1 MARVNPIQKQI
12 KPTNMT
18 NTQTQQ
24 KEFTYFIDQKIEL
37 WTRSTKHIKA
47 DTLEQADQIIQDQI
61 KDGII
66 YEDLDEYEYLYD
78 THKDLD
84 IIEILNEQGNL
95 IK

>member
-1 MARVNPIQKQI
+1 
-12 KPTNMT
+12 MT

-37 WTRSTKHIKA
+37 WTRSTKHIQA
-47 DTLEQADQIIQDQI
+47 DTQEQADQIVQDQI
-61 KDGII
+61 KEGVI

>member
-12 KPTNMT
+12 KLINMT